1 MIEFL
6 AKMRNIKDYKSKS
19 SDILRKIYEKQ
30 SKNRERIDNIK
41 EELKNPTYNISK
53 SESKD
58 IKRTIYNIEKRNV
71 VGSKKI

>member
-6 AKMRNIKDYKSKS
+6 AKMRNIKDYYKSKS
-19 SDILRKIYEKQ
+19 SDRLRKIFEKQ

-41 EELKNPTYNISK
+41 DELKSPTYSISK

-58 IKRTIYNIEKRNV
+58 IKRTLYNIEKRNV
-71 VGSKKI
+71 VG

>member
-19 SDILRKIYEKQ
+19 SDRLCKTFEKQ

-41 EELKNPTYNISK
+41 DELKNLKYNISK

-58 IKRTIYNIEKRNV
+58 IKRTLYNIEKRNV
-71 VGSKKI
+71 VG